1 MVPDASGGL
10 PTGGVWWPLLLST
23 FAGLS
28 TSIGGLIAIN
38 LSPDESTLAFLL
50 GSAVGVMSTVS
61 IAELWV
67 HKAVEHSNWLGISIA
82 VAAGGVV
89 FAVLDP
95 LLPKPVEPHTLLQQ
109 KTSQQV
115 RRLQHT
121 AVAMTLHVTNW
132 SMESHRI
139 C

>member
-1 MVPDASGGL
+1 MIPDASGAL

-67 HKAVEHSNWLGISIA
+67 HKAIEHSNWLGISIA

-95 LLPKPVEPHTLLQQ
+95 LLPKPVEPHTLLQ

-115 RRLQHT
+115 CRLQHAALELEVT
-121 AVAMTLHVTNW
+121 PSDKLLHGFRV
-132 SMESHRI
+132 